1 MRVLFLFFDGIGLGE
16 DDPQTNP
23 FAAGHFPAL
32 ESLAN
37 GQRWIASVGR
47 IESERAT
54 FIPTDACLGVNGKP
68 QSASGQ
74 AAIMTG
80 KNVPQ
85 MIGRHYGPKPDPTI
99 AAIIDEH
106 SVIKVLTEKGFK
118 ASLLNAY
125 PSQYLESIL
134 NGKRLLS
141 SYQLALHVAGVPLR
155 DGQAL
160 LTRKALSADFVGAMW
175 RLGAAEHDAASKVWR
190 TRPGNPDIPV
200 MEPEDSGR
208 LLMELSTEADLAFF
222 DCWLTDYLGHRGTME
237 QALSA
242 LETIDRVIG
251 GVVEAWH
258 DEEGIVIITSDHG
271 NLENLPERGHTRN
284 MVPTVVIG
292 KHRHDFAQDFS
303 ALTDIAPGLLRL
315 FSTAFH

>member
-1 MRVLFLFFDGIGLGE
+1 MRILFLFFDGIGLGE
-16 DDPQTNP
+16 DDPQINP

-32 ESLAN
+32 EFLSN
-37 GQRWIASVGR
+37 GQRWIADAKQTN
-47 IESERAT
+47 SERAV
-54 FIPTDACLGVNGKP
+54 FIPTDACLGVDGKP

-85 MIGRHYGPKPDPTI
+85 MIGRHYGPKPDPAIT
-99 AAIIDEH
+99 AIIQEH
-106 SVIKVLTEKGFK
+106 SVIQELTAKGFT

-125 PSQYLESIL
+125 PSQYLDSVN

-160 LTRKALSADFVGAMW
+160 LDRKALSADFVGTMW
-175 RLGAAEHDAASKVWR
+175 RSGAAEHDAASKVWR

-200 MEPEDSGR
+200 MDPEKAGR
-208 LLMELSTEADLAFF
+208 LLVELSSEVDMAFF

-237 QALSA
+237 QSLSA
-242 LETIDRVIG
+242 LETIDGVIG
-251 GVVEAWH
+251 GVVQAWH
-258 DEEGIVIITSDHG
+258 DEDGIVIITSDHG

-284 MVPTVVIG
+284 KVPTVVIG
-292 KHRHDFAQDFS
+292 RRRHEFARELS
-303 ALTDIAPGLLRL
+303 SLTDIAPGLRSL
-315 FSTAFH
+315 FSNDLH